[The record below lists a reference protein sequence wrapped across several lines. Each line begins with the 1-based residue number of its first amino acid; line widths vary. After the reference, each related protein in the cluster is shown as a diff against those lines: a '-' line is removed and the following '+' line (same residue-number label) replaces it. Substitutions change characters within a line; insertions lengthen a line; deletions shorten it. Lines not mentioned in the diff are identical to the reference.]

1 MNFVTALRFVHEH
14 NDKVLAVLIAL
25 FLLTAIFLLLRS
37 IGKGNEH
44 ASAGAAGEVV
54 IDAGTIEAAMRKV
67 LGDKVLQPSGN
78 SSAAAV
84 PEVTPINVSSA
95 SSVELANAVAERE
108 KQIEVLQIA
117 VREAR
122 EQAAQA
128 LAAAANSGSG
138 DASSGAEAALK
149 DRVDELEAKLSEY
162 EIITDDIA
170 DLSLFKDENSRMKVE
185 LEQLRSDLAAT
196 AAAMADSAVAAAK
209 AAETAQPAKVSR
221 IATEQEA
228 ELRFEKAEKFELDIN
243 DDVMKAFAA
252 AVDSGKVEGAP
263 VSYSLPAEEVEPEV
277 RQALEATINL
287 NPRPSATVA
296 LDPQAAIDAMM
307 AAASAEA
314 SAPAAE
320 PALDPQAAIDAMM
333 AAAGAEASA
342 PAAEPA
348 LDPQAAI
355 DAMMAAASAES
366 SAPAVEPALD
376 PQAMIDAMLKQAETV
391 TPVSDAAD
399 SIAAAPVNSS
409 DLGALSL
416 DALKMISEVEKL
428 TDHVADVAADAHAD
442 ALLETLDTEK
452 LLSEASNLS
461 NDQSLEST
469 AQDDL
474 FAEFKDEKGNES

>member
-307 AAASAEA
+307 AAA
-314 SAPAAE
+314 
-320 PALDPQAAIDAMM
+320 
-333 AAAGAEASA
+333 GAEASA

>member
-37 IGKGNEH
+37 IGKGSER

-67 LGDKVLQPSGN
+67 LGDKGLQPSGSS
-78 SSAAAV
+78 SSAASPDV
-84 PEVTPINVSSA
+84 KPINVSSA
-95 SSVELANAVAERE
+95 SSGELANAIAERE

-128 LAAAANSGSG
+128 LAAVASSGSG
-138 DASSGAEAALK
+138 DEASGAESALK
-149 DRVDELEAKLSEY
+149 NRVDELEAKLSEY

-185 LEQLRSDLAAT
+185 LERLRSDLDA
-196 AAAMADSAVAAAK
+196 AVAAAK
-209 AAETAQPAKVSR
+209 AAETAQLTPAAQPAKISR

-243 DDVMKAFAA
+243 DDVMKAFAE
-252 AVDSGKVEGAP
+252 AVDSGKVESAP
-263 VSYSLPAEEVEPEV
+263 VAYSLPAEEVEPEV

-287 NPRPSATVA
+287 NPPPSASVV

-307 AAASAEA
+307 AAASAT
-314 SAPAAE
+314 
-320 PALDPQAAIDAMM
+320 
-333 AAAGAEASA
+333 
-342 PAAEPA
+342 EPA

-355 DAMMAAASAES
+355 DAMMAAASAT
-366 SAPAVEPALD
+366 EPTLD
-376 PQAMIDAMLKQAETV
+376 PQAAIDAMM
-391 TPVSDAAD
+391 AAASAD
-399 SIAAAPVNSS
+399 PSENVAAPIAAAPVNAS
-409 DLGALSL
+409 DLKALSP
-416 DALKMISEVEKL
+416 DALKMISDVEKL
-428 TDHVADVAADAHAD
+428 TDHVADVADDAQAG

-461 NDQSLEST
+461 NDQTLEST

>member
-37 IGKGNEH
+37 IGKGSEH
-44 ASAGAAGEVV
+44 ASAGAAGEVI

-67 LGDKVLQPSGN
+67 LSDKGLQSSGN
-78 SSAAAV
+78 ASSAAAT
-84 PEVTPINVSSA
+84 EATPINVSSA
-95 SSVELANAVAERE
+95 SSGEIANAIAERE

-117 VREAR
+117 VKEAR
-122 EQAAQA
+122 EQAAK
-128 LAAAANSGSG
+128 AAAHAANAGSG
-138 DASSGAEAALK
+138 NADSGAEAALK
-149 DRVDELEAKLSEY
+149 NRVDELEAKLSEY

-185 LEQLRSDLAAT
+185 LEQLRSDLA
-196 AAAMADSAVAAAK
+196 SAAAK
-209 AAETAQPAKVSR
+209 AEAAISAARADAATSAAKSEAAQPAKVSR
-221 IATEQEA
+221 IATDQEA

-252 AVDSGKVEGAP
+252 AVDSGKIEGAP
-263 VSYSLPAEEVEPEV
+263 VAYSLPAEEVEPEV
-277 RQALEATINL
+277 RKALEATISL
-287 NPRPSATVA
+287 NPPPSATVA

-307 AAASAEA
+307 AAASAE
-314 SAPAAE
+314 SAP
-320 PALDPQAAIDAMM
+320 
-333 AAAGAEASA
+333 SA
-342 PAAEPA
+342 PEPA

-366 SAPAVEPALD
+366 APSAPEPALD
-376 PQAMIDAMLKQAETV
+376 PQAAIDAMMAAASAE
-391 TPVSDAAD
+391 S
-399 SIAAAPVNSS
+399 AAPVSAVADLISAPPLNSA
-409 DLGALSL
+409 DLEELSL
-416 DALKMISEVEKL
+416 DARKMISEVEKL
-428 TDHVADVAADAHAD
+428 TDHVADVAADEHAD

-452 LLSEASNLS
+452 LLAEASNLS